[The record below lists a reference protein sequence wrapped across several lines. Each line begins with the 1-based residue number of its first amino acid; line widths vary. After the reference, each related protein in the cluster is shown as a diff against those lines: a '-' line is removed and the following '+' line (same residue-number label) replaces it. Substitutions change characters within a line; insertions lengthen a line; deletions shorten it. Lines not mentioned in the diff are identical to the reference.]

1 MYIPK
6 HFELAPEQIRA
17 LLGSAT
23 TAQVVAGYPEG
34 PEATLLPVAYVP
46 DADGGLGLL
55 VAHVT
60 RTNPLWKREP
70 LGDVLAIVAGPDA
83 YISPTWFP
91 GYPDKAEVPTWNYL
105 TAHAYGRLVVHDDA
119 DWCRRMVT
127 ELSASHGYDVA
138 QVDDRSMELM
148 LRSVV
153 GIELRLTR
161 VLGKGKLSQNKSTAF
176 LDGVI
181 GGLLDRA
188 EGSDSDLA
196 DAMAEIA
203 VPHAAAREEL
213 VEGIREEHRLGL
225 AQPRNPA

>member
-6 HFELAPEQIRA
+6 HFELAPDHVRA
-17 LLGSAT
+17 LLASAT
-23 TAQVVAGYPEG
+23 TAQVVAAYADG
-34 PEATLLPVAYVP
+34 PEATLLPIAYVP
-46 DADGGLGLL
+46 DAAGGLGSL

-60 RTNPLWKREP
+60 RTNQLWRREP
-70 LGDVLAIVAGPDA
+70 LGDVLAIVSGPDA

-119 DWCRRMVT
+119 AWCRKMVT
-127 ELSASHGYDVA
+127 DLSASHGYDVA
-138 QVDDRSMELM
+138 PVDERSMELM
-148 LRSVV
+148 LRSIV

-161 VLGKGKLSQNKSTAF
+161 VLGKGKLSQNKSTEF
-176 LDGVI
+176 LDAVI
-181 GGLLDRA
+181 GGLLERA
-188 EGSDSDLA
+188 EGADADLA
-196 DAMAEIA
+196 DVMAEIS

-225 AQPRNPA
+225 AQPGTPA